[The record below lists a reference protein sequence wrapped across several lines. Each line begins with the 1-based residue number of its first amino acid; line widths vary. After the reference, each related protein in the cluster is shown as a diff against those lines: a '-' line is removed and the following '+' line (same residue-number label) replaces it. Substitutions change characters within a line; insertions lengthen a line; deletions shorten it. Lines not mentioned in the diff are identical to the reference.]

1 MLHQDQLFCFLYEKY
16 FFQQIL
22 EYLKIDLQIIF
33 DRNLSVHFHLVLFG
47 DGNIKI
53 FTEFQKVALYQS
65 MMYFVNLVK
74 SRADVGSR
82 LVLLAVEP
90 KNLFQILDLL
100 SRNSL

>member
-1 MLHQDQLFCFLYEKY
+1 
-16 FFQQIL
+16 
-22 EYLKIDLQIIF
+22 
-33 DRNLSVHFHLVLFG
+33 
-47 DGNIKI
+47 
-53 FTEFQKVALYQS
+53 